1 MLARPAVAVCLAVL
15 VFWLLLAPEAAT
27 AAPADGPCSELVVRA
42 WFADRAQVDALAAHV
57 EPWEVHHDEGWL
69 VVEANAEVLG
79 LLAELGFR
87 VEVDQ
92 ARTAELCAPRTRLPG
107 QVEGIPGYPC
117 YRTVEETFQTAQD
130 LAAAHPALASWIDVG
145 DSWEKTTP
153 GGSPGY
159 DLGVLVLT
167 NALVPGTPPSVG
179 SGKPRLLVTSAIH
192 AREYTTA
199 ELMTRFA
206 EHLIAGYGVD
216 ADATWLLDE
225 HEIHLMLHANPDG
238 RKQAET
244 GLSWRKNTNE
254 NYCSPT
260 STSRGADLNRNF
272 EFQWGCCGGSSTDPC
287 YATYRGPASASEPE
301 TMAVQEYARAIF
313 PDQRDPAL
321 GAAAP
326 TDATGVYIDVHS
338 YSELVLWP
346 WGFTSTASGNG
357 AALRTLGRK
366 LAYFNGYEPD
376 QSIGLYPTDGTTT
389 DFVYGDL
396 GVAAYTFE
404 LGTSFFQ
411 SCAAFESTIL
421 PDNLQSMLFAA
432 KVVRTPYLTAGG
444 PEVVA
449 PSASATVVAP
459 GEPVTV
465 LASADDTRFST
476 ANGAEP
482 SQPIAAAELFIDLPP
497 WAAGAVPVAMTAV
510 DGSFDATVE
519 AVEGVV
525 ATGGL
530 GNGRHIVYL
539 RARDAGG
546 SWGAVSA
553 LFLWVLDPGLAAHV
567 AGTVTSAADGSPLA
581 ATVSAG
587 VFATSTDPATGAYDL
602 LLPDGVYDLTASADG
617 HGTQTATSVTATA
630 GASTPLDFALSPYE
644 VVLEDDVEAGNLGWT
659 AQGQWAITAEASAS
673 PSHSWTDSP
682 GGDYGNSWDVSLVS
696 PSLPLFGVAGVVLEF
711 DHIYEL
717 ESGYDY
723 GLVEVSSDGGATW
736 TTAASFN
743 GYQTSTWLGESIAVP
758 ALDHAGAA
766 RIRFRLD
773 TDGSVTKD
781 GWHIDNIVVR
791 GFENLPPGLV
801 FHDGFEDGGASAW
814 SGWAP

>member
-1 MLARPAVAVCLAVL
+1 MPARSAVSVCLAVL
-15 VFWLLLAPEAAT
+15 WSLLAFG
-27 AAPADGPCSELVVRA
+27 AAPAEQADGPCTELVVRA

-69 VVEANAEVLG
+69 VVEADADVLG

-87 VEVDQ
+87 VEVDE
-92 ARTAELCAPRTRLPG
+92 ARTAELCEPRERLPG

-130 LAAAHPALASWIDVG
+130 LAAAHPNLASWIDAG

-159 DLGVLVLT
+159 DLSVLVLS
-167 NALVPGTPPSVG
+167 NAMVPGTPPSVG
-179 SGKPRLLVTSAIH
+179 GGKPRLFVSSAIH

-206 EHLIAGYGVD
+206 EHLIGGYGID

-225 HEIHLMLHANPDG
+225 HEIHLMLHTNPDG
-238 RKQAET
+238 RKHAEG

-260 STSRGADLNRNF
+260 STDRGADLNRNF
-272 EFQWGCCGGSSTDPC
+272 EFQWGCCGGSSTNPC
-287 YATYRGPASASEPE
+287 YGTYRGPASASEPE
-301 TMAVQEYARAIF
+301 AQAVQAYARAIF
-313 PDQRDPAL
+313 PDQRDPDL

-326 TDATGVYIDVHS
+326 ADATGLYIDVHS

-346 WGFTSTASGNG
+346 WGFTSTAAGNG
-357 AALRTLGRK
+357 TALRTLGRK

-404 LGTSFFQ
+404 LGTTFFQ
-411 SCAAFESTIL
+411 SCAVFESAIL
-421 PDNLQSMLFAA
+421 PDNLQSMLYAA
-432 KVVRTPYLTAGG
+432 KVARTPYLTAGG
-444 PEVVA
+444 PDVLGA
-449 PSASATVVAP
+449 TASATVVAP
-459 GEPVTV
+459 GTPVTV
-465 LASADDTRFST
+465 LAAADDTRFST
-476 ANGAEP
+476 ANGTEP

-497 WAAGAVPVAMTAV
+497 WAAGAIPVAMTAV
-510 DGSFDATVE
+510 DGSFDTPVE
-519 AVEGVV
+519 AVEGTI

-530 GNGRHIVYL
+530 GDGRHTVFL

-553 LFLWVLDPGLAAHV
+553 FFFWVLDPAQAAHV
-567 AGTVTSAADGSPLA
+567 AGSVTSAATGTPLA
-581 ATVSAG
+581 ASVATG
-587 VFATSTDPATGAYDL
+587 IFATSTDPATGTYDL
-602 LLPDGVYDLTASADG
+602 MLPDGVYDVTASAEG
-617 HGTQTATSVTATA
+617 YGPRTEAAVTATG
-630 GASTPLDFALSPYE
+630 GATTPLDFALTPFE
-644 VVLEDDVEAGNLGWT
+644 IVLDDDVEGGNPGWT
-659 AQGQWAITAEASAS
+659 AEGQWAITAEASAS
-673 PSHSWTDSP
+673 PTHSWTDSP
-682 GGDYGNSWDVSLVS
+682 GGDYGDNWNQSLVS
-696 PSLPLFGVAGVVLEF
+696 PSLPLFAVAGVVLEF

-723 GLVEVSSDGGATW
+723 GHVEVSADGGATW
-736 TTAASFN
+736 STVATYN
-743 GYQTSTWLGESIAVP
+743 GMHGSPWLHESLVLP
-758 ALDHAGAA
+758 TLDHAASA
-766 RIRFRLD
+766 RIRFRID
-773 TDGSVTKD
+773 TDWVVSED
-781 GWHIDNIVVR
+781 GWHVDNIVVR
-791 GFENLPPGLV
+791 GFEDLPPGLV
-801 FHDGFEDGGASAW
+801 FYDGFEDGGSSAW
-814 SGWAP
+814 SLSVP